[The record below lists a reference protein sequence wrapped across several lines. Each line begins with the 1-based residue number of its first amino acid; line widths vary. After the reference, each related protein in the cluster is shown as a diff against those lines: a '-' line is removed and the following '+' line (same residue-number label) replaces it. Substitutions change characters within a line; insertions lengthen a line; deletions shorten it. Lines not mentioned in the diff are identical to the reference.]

1 MRKKV
6 KNMKRLKSI
15 YILISGFDKEVLKN
29 FRPLSNL
36 TFISKILEKISR
48 KIGSPLD
55 ANSLRDT
62 LQSKYWTRRST
73 DTALMKVH
81 NDIVTP
87 QDQQSSAVL
96 ILLDFSAAFDV
107 IDHSILFQRLT
118 ASCGF
123 RGTAASWIEFIAPE
137 KATMCYR
144 WIHQAILLSAS
155 LWCSSRICA
164 WT

>member
-1 MRKKV
+1 
-6 KNMKRLKSI
+6 MKRLKSI

-55 ANSLRDT
+55 ANSLRDS

-73 DTALMKVH
+73 ETALMKVH
-81 NDIVTP
+81 NDITTGP
-87 QDQQSSAVL
+87 TIFSSFDPL
-96 ILLDFSAAFDV
+96 GFSAAFDV

-144 WIHQAILLSAS
+144 WIHQVRLLSAS